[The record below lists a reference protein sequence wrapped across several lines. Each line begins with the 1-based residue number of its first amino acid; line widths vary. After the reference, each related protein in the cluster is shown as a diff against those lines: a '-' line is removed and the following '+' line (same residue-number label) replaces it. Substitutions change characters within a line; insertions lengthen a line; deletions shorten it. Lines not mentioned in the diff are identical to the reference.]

1 MKILTASLLLLLL
14 PFCLAQDKI
23 AKPIS
28 DVALADLAFIS
39 GHNRGEYEGGIV
51 DEHWS
56 EPAGDSMMGMYRYI
70 MKGKVQIYELIVI
83 EQTAKGLV
91 LRLWHFNPGLGARED
106 KSEVLNYPLVRFT
119 TGEAVFERPDKS
131 ARITYR
137 AIGSTVLESA
147 IEHTGKKT
155 EVFQYQ
161 HSSD

>member
-1 MKILTASLLLLLL
+1 MKVLTASLVLFLL
-14 PFCLAQDKI
+14 PACPAQDRI
-23 AKPIS
+23 TKPIA
-28 DVALADLAFIS
+28 DVVLTDLAFIS
-39 GHNRGEYEGGIV
+39 GHNRGEYEGGII

-70 MKGKVQIYELIVI
+70 KSGKVQTYELIVI

-155 EVFQYQ
+155 EVYQYQ
-161 HSSD
+161 HSPD

>member
-1 MKILTASLLLLLL
+1 MKLLTAALLLFLL
-14 PFCLAQDKI
+14 PACVAQVKI
-23 AKPIS
+23 AKPLQ
-28 DVALADLAFIS
+28 DVALTDLAFMS

-70 MKGKVQIYELIVI
+70 RNGKVQIYELLVI

-91 LRLWHFNPGLGARED
+91 LRLWHFDPGLGAHED
-106 KSEVLNYPLVRFT
+106 KSEVLSYPLVRFAN
-119 TGEAVFERPDKS
+119 GEAVFERPDKTG
-131 ARITYR
+131 RLTYR
-137 AIGSTVLESA
+137 AVGRAVLEA
-147 IEHTGKKT
+147 TIENAGKKT

>member
-1 MKILTASLLLLLL
+1 MKILTASFVLSLL
-14 PFCLAQDKI
+14 PACLAQI
-23 AKPIS
+23 MTKPVA
-28 DVALADLAFIS
+28 DVALTDLAFMS
-39 GHNRGEYEGGIV
+39 GHNRGEYEQGIA

-70 MKGKVQIYELIVI
+70 MHGKVQVYELLVI
-83 EQTAKGLV
+83 EQTGKGLV
-91 LRLWHFNPGLGARED
+91 LRLWRFNPGLGTRDD
-106 KSEVLNYPLVRFT
+106 KSEVVSYPLVRFT

-137 AIGSTVLESA
+137 AVGSSVLDA
-147 IEHTGKKT
+147 TIERTGKKT

>member
-1 MKILTASLLLLLL
+1 MQQLTPSLVLLLLS
-14 PFCLAQDKI
+14 FGMAQDKI
-23 AKPIS
+23 AKPIA
-28 DVALADLAFIS
+28 DVALTDLAFIS

-70 MKGKVQIYELIVI
+70 KNGKVQVYELIVI
-83 EQTAKGLV
+83 EQTVKGLV
-91 LRLWHFNPGLGARED
+91 LHLWHFNPGLGAREER
-106 KSEVLNYPLVRFT
+106 EVLIYLVHFT
-119 TGEAVFERPDKS
+119 SGEAVFERPDKS
-131 ARITYR
+131 APITYR